1 MSSKLSGDLT
11 GAAKTALANPPKG
24 TKKSSNKTASCDVFL
39 QVVKKARDADIEKIV
54 SSLNQEELET
64 AMKYCYRAMSN
75 YKDCAAV
82 LSASLSPCHSFARQN
97 ARRLEAPAPLV
108 RLECP
113 CVGRLAAHI
122 CKHSSV
128 E

>member
-64 AMKYCYRAMSN
+64 ALKYCYRAMSN

-82 LSASLSPCHSFARQN
+82 LKWHGAIFAKGGHGIV
-97 ARRLEAPAPLV
+97 V
-108 RLECP
+108 RALTD
-113 CVGRLAAHI
+113 RKTI
-122 CKHSSV
+122 I
-128 E
+128 